1 MNNIK
6 NILLSLVAPIVFVS
20 LAAATLKSSNKSN
33 NWAVGNH
40 RGTDIWLI
48 SPDGVAHAIPP
59 ACRRQAAVWRQ
70 GDKGVEPPIGALKWP
85 VITEA
90 GNLKPA
96 LRGKAEFVTIGDEDN
111 SRRVD
116 LRHFTVAK

>member
-1 MNNIK
+1 M
-6 NILLSLVAPIVFVS
+6 
-20 LAAATLKSSNKSN
+20 
-33 NWAVGNH
+33 
-40 RGTDIWLI
+40 
-48 SPDGVAHAIPP
+48 
-59 ACRRQAAVWRQ
+59 
-70 GDKGVEPPIGALKWP
+70 GALKWP

-90 GNLKPA
+90 GNLGPA